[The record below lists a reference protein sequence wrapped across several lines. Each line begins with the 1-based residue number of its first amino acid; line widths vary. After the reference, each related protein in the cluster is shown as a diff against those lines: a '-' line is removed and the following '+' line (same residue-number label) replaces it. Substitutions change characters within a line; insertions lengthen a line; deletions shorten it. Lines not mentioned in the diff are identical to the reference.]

1 MLASIAD
8 QASRQLVWRRWLG
21 ERLTEELLSRIT
33 GIVEGRSEL
42 VLFAESASWGARLR
56 YALAELHTELA
67 AAQPPI
73 ERVRVRV
80 LPRGSAAAK

>member
-1 MLASIAD
+1 MLGSIAD

-21 ERLTEELLSRIT
+21 ERLTEELLAKIT
-33 GIVEGRSEL
+33 GIVEARSEL

-56 YALAELHTELA
+56 YALADLHAELA
-67 AAQPPI
+67 GAQPPI

-80 LPRGSAAAK
+80 LPRRSSS